1 MSSTPFRLSAT
12 LAGHSQD
19 GKYTHLEVSKN
30 VLTMTRQLTP
40 LVTTALRIF
49 VFPTRRH
56 SPSPTWSSRTN
67 LVDPL
72 DPVRS
77 LSSTTSTDPCTTL
90 FSSSRDGTAR
100 SWTRSSN
107 SHSQVDE
114 HSSSSTSTATASGGS
129 WKEGVVLEG
138 HHQGF
143 VNAVQWFKVGG
154 IDYLATAGQD
164 KLIHVW
170 PLPSSNV
177 TTTSKEPSPE
187 FTLIGHENNVC
198 ALAASDDGKRVISGS
213 WDKTAKVWKDCQLA
227 YTLQGHVQ
235 SVWAVLA
242 LEGDGDDLV
251 LTGAADTLVKLWKGS
266 KAIRTYRGHTQAVRA
281 LARLSSTTGG
291 GDLFASAG
299 NDASRTERRSFGN
312 SSIRLWSL
320 TSGETVHVLYGHDSF
335 IYSLSPIPD
344 EVGGGLISGG
354 EDRTM
359 RVWRGQVLASMNES
373 GRGIWTV
380 KVLPDGDIA
389 AGSSDGLV
397 RVFTRNEQR
406 VADAET
412 LKSFDDAV
420 SKAAVNSSQIGDI
433 KKDNLPGLEA
443 LSSPGRKD
451 GQVIMVKAPSGT
463 VEAHSWSNAT
473 GAWTKIG
480 EVTGGVSQAQ
490 KQMYE
495 GVEYDYVFD
504 VDFADGA
511 PKLKLPFNN
520 GQNAYDAAQ
529 KFLIKHELPLEYTE
543 QVVAFIDKNV
553 GPAATLGQGRNEY
566 VDPYTGAS
574 RYTGGG
580 VATGSGSGGAASAG
594 GFSGDPYTGGGRTM
608 PATTKTLSL
617 LPHRSFLTFPQAN
630 LAALRSKL
638 GQLNDQIAA
647 GESTSLKALSSTE
660 LTSLDNLIAYLLVAL
675 ASPSPKPSQ
684 PIGEAERAVVLKL
697 LSWPSSQ
704 RFPGLDL
711 VRLVSLSSPLVEALP
726 DLLETI
732 RDTTEPVKE
741 QETNTMLGYRTL
753 ANSFLAQKGKE
764 VMRDQAVEILS
775 TLTQRGLD
783 GLSKNGKIALATTA
797 LNYSIFAVDK
807 SLSSAAAQPLVDLIS
822 VLLRDSDGETIY
834 RSLVALGNLLSS
846 PLAKDLSSTTSSE
859 VKKLAKEAGY
869 HVEEARC
876 KVVLGEIE
884 KR

>member
-1 MSSTPFRLSAT
+1 MSSESKPFRLSAT

-19 GKYTHLEVSKN
+19 
-30 VLTMTRQLTP
+30 
-40 LVTTALRIF
+40 
-49 VFPTRRH
+49 
-56 SPSPTWSSRTN
+56 
-67 LVDPL
+67 
-72 DPVRS
+72 VRS
-77 LSSTTSTDPCTTL
+77 LTSTTSTNPCTTL
-90 FSSSRDGTAR
+90 VSSSRDGTAR
-100 SWTRSSN
+100 SWTRT
-107 SHSQVDE
+107 
-114 HSSSSTSTATASGGS
+114 SSSTEGMQVESSSTETSTETGNGGP
-129 WKEGVVLEG
+129 WKEGVVFEG

-143 VNAVQWFKVGG
+143 VNAVQWFKLDGR
-154 IDYLATAGQD
+154 DYLATAGQD

-170 PLPSSNV
+170 PLPSSSNRS
-177 TTTSKEPSPE
+177 TTSKELSPE

-198 ALAASDDGKRVISGS
+198 ALAASDDGKRLISGS
-213 WDKTAKVWKDCQLA
+213 WDKTAKVWKDFQLA
-227 YTLQGHVQ
+227 YTLQGHEQ

-251 LTGAADTLVKLWKGS
+251 LTGAADNLVKLWKGS
-266 KAIRTYRGHTQAVRA
+266 TAIRTYRGHTQAVRA

-299 NDASRTERRSFGN
+299 NDAS
-312 SSIRLWSL
+312 IRLWSL
-320 TSGETVHVLYGHDSF
+320 TSGETVHTLYGHDSF

-359 RVWRGQVLASMNES
+359 RIWRATDGHCEQTIVIPAVSV
-373 GRGIWTV
+373 WTV

-397 RVFTRNEQR
+397 RVFTRNEER

-433 KKDNLPGLEA
+433 EKDNLPGLEA
-443 LSSPGRKD
+443 LGSPGRKD
-451 GQVIMVKAPSGT
+451 GQVIMVKAPNGT

-473 GAWTKIG
+473 GTWTKIG

-511 PKLKLPFNN
+511 PKLKLPYNN

-543 QVVAFIDKNV
+543 QVVAFIDKNI
-553 GPAATLGQGRNEY
+553 GPAATLGQGTNEY

-580 VATGSGSGGAASAG
+580 VATGSGSGGAALSG

-608 PATTKTLSL
+608 PAVDATTPTL

-647 GESTSLKALSSTE
+647 DGTTSSKALSSTE

-675 ASPSPKPSQ
+675 GSPKPSQ
-684 PIGEAERAVVLKL
+684 PIGEAEQAVILKL
-697 LSWPSSQ
+697 LSWPSAQ

-711 VRLVSLSSPLVEALP
+711 VRLVSLSTPLVEALP
-726 DLLETI
+726 NVLDTI
-732 RDTTEPVKE
+732 RDSSGPVKE
-741 QETNTMLGYRTL
+741 QETNTMLGYRAL
-753 ANSFLAQKGKE
+753 ANSFLPQKGKE
-764 VMRDQAVEILS
+764 VMRDQAVEILL
-775 TLTQRGLD
+775 TLTQRALN
-783 GLSKNGKIALATTA
+783 GLSKNGKIALATVA
-797 LNYSIFAVDK
+797 LNYSIFAVERT
-807 SLSSAAAQPLVDLIS
+807 LSSVATQPLLNLITA
-822 VLLRDSDGETIY
+822 LLRDSDGETIY
-834 RSLVALGNLLSS
+834 RSLIGLGNLLYS
-846 PLAKDLSSTTSSE
+846 PLAKELSSATSSE
-859 VKKLAKEAGY
+859 VKRLAKEAGQR
-869 HVEEARC
+869 VEEARC

>member
-1 MSSTPFRLSAT
+1 MSSESKPFRLSAT

-19 GKYTHLEVSKN
+19 GN
-30 VLTMTRQLTP
+30 
-40 LVTTALRIF
+40 
-49 VFPTRRH
+49 
-56 SPSPTWSSRTN
+56 
-67 LVDPL
+67 
-72 DPVRS
+72 
-77 LSSTTSTDPCTTL
+77 TTSTNPCTTL
-90 FSSSRDGTAR
+90 VSSSRDGTAR
-100 SWTRSSN
+100 SWTRT
-107 SHSQVDE
+107 
-114 HSSSSTSTATASGGS
+114 SSSTEGMQVESSSTEASTETGNGGP
-129 WKEGVVLEG
+129 WKEGVVFEG

-143 VNAVQWFKVGG
+143 VNAVQWFKLDGR
-154 IDYLATAGQD
+154 DYLATAGQD

-170 PLPSSNV
+170 PLPSSSNRSA
-177 TTTSKEPSPE
+177 TSKELSPE

-198 ALAASDDGKRVISGS
+198 ALAASDDGKRLISGS
-213 WDKTAKVWKDCQLA
+213 WDKTAKVWKDFQLT
-227 YTLQGHVQ
+227 YTLQGHEQ

-251 LTGAADTLVKLWKGS
+251 LTGAADNLVKLWKGS
-266 KAIRTYRGHTQAVRA
+266 TAIRTYRGHTQAVRA

-299 NDASRTERRSFGN
+299 NDAS
-312 SSIRLWSL
+312 IRLWSL
-320 TSGETVHVLYGHDSF
+320 TSGETVHTLYGHDSF

-359 RVWRGQVLASMNES
+359 RIWRATDGHCEQTIVIPAVSV
-373 GRGIWTV
+373 WTV

-397 RVFTRNEQR
+397 RVFTRNEER

-433 KKDNLPGLEA
+433 EKDNLPGLEA
-443 LSSPGRKD
+443 LGSPGRKD
-451 GQVIMVKAPSGT
+451 GQVIMVKAPNGT
-463 VEAHSWSNAT
+463 VEAHSVSGQTDSLGLIKTDPQSSSCKQWSNAT
-473 GAWTKIG
+473 GTWTKIG

-511 PKLKLPFNN
+511 PKLKLPYNN

-543 QVVAFIDKNV
+543 QVVAFIDKNI
-553 GPAATLGQGRNEY
+553 GPAATLGQGTNEY

-580 VATGSGSGGAASAG
+580 VATGSGSGGAALSG

-608 PATTKTLSL
+608 PAVDATTPTL

-647 GESTSLKALSSTE
+647 DGTTSSKALSSTE

-675 ASPSPKPSQ
+675 GSPKPSQ
-684 PIGEAERAVVLKL
+684 PIGEAEQAVILKL
-697 LSWPSSQ
+697 LSWPSAQ

-711 VRLVSLSSPLVEALP
+711 VRLVSLSTPLVEALP
-726 DLLETI
+726 DVLDTI
-732 RDTTEPVKE
+732 RDSSGPVKE
-741 QETNTMLGYRTL
+741 QETNTMLGYRAL
-753 ANSFLAQKGKE
+753 ANSFLPQKGKE
-764 VMRDQAVEILS
+764 VMRDQAVENRGLIFIFLLDEQILL
-775 TLTQRGLD
+775 TLTQRALN
-783 GLSKNGKIALATTA
+783 GLSKNGKIALATVA
-797 LNYSIFAVDK
+797 LNLCYACNSYSIFAVERT
-807 SLSSAAAQPLVDLIS
+807 LSSAATQPLLNLITA
-822 VLLRDSDGETIY
+822 LLRDSDGETIY
-834 RSLVALGNLLSS
+834 RSLIALGNLLYS
-846 PLAKDLSSTTSSE
+846 PLAKELSSATSSE
-859 VKKLAKEAGY
+859 VKRLAKEAGQR
-869 HVEEARC
+869 VEEARC